1 MVDLLIS
8 VYLDFWSKII
18 FPAIVVFI
26 GIDVGF
32 VIIKNFI
39 TKGRGH

>member
-1 MVDLLIS
+1 MVDLLIDT
-8 VYLDFWSKII
+8 YTNFWATIV
-18 FPAIVVFI
+18 FPAIVVFM
-26 GIDVGF
+26 GIDVGY